1 MRADGPL
8 VIITMR
14 SDSSTASS
22 TSCVIISTVLPSFGV
37 DRHHRV
43 LQVRARERVERA
55 ERLVEQQ
62 HLRLHRERAGEAD
75 ALLHAAGD
83 LRRPLV
89 LGVRH
94 LHEIEIVHGPGVPL
108 GARLRAGE
116 HLVDREPD
124 VVVDGEPRQQRMVL
138 EHDRAVGAGLVDL
151 AVLQQHAAGRR
162 RHQAGDD
169 VEQRGL
175 AAAGMAD
182 DRDVLALLDRERDV
196 RAAPRSRASR
206 A

>member
-22 TSCVIISTVLPSFGV
+22 TSWVIISTVLPSLLM

-43 LQVRARERVERA
+43 LQVRAGQRVERA

-62 HLRLHRERAGEAD
+62 HLRLHRERAGKAD

-83 LRRPLV
+83 FRRPLV

-94 LHEIEIVHGPGVPL
+94 LHEIEVVHDPVVAL
-108 GARLRAGE
+108 VRATWSPQNTLSTASLHVG
-116 HLVDREPD
+116 
-124 VVVDGEPRQQRMVL
+124 VDGEPRQQRVVL
-138 EHDRAVGAGLVDL
+138 EHHGA
-151 AVLQQHAAGRR
+151 
-162 RHQAGDD
+162 
-169 VEQRGL
+169 
-175 AAAGMAD
+175 
-182 DRDVLALLDRERDV
+182 V
-196 RAAPRSRASR
+196 RAPDR
-206 A
+206 